1 MTILSIAQRCTQRLQ
16 ITDPASFIGS
26 TNNNYILLLA
36 MINRAIDEISNEFE
50 WPELTKHYPF
60 KLIDGLDSYPLPGDY
75 DRRINE
81 TLWNK
86 DQHWPLIGPVTAQIW
101 EQYINGFIT
110 TLPRQRFRVKGC
122 TDNQFFI
129 NPTPEGI
136 GGQTLVYEYISKN
149 KRRPKSWT
157 ANTAMVSG
165 TTYRFWN
172 GLILLAASTG
182 TPVSTQAPVYGPD
195 GSVVWEPIPA
205 YVASQLYFAGQFV
218 YSTSSG
224 NVYEVTQGGV
234 SSAGDPSVTSGSET
248 LGTVV
253 FEFVSTPGVWAA
265 GTTYAEGDYVTN
277 PSAPQSAYYCINAGV
292 SGVLNPKFWCSIPA
306 VSSTT
311 AGYPIPYTITK
322 KISDGDQ
329 TWHVYEAEY
338 SFTADTDE
346 IVLNEQMIVDGAC
359 WRFLQARGFDY
370 MQDKAIADEQKE
382 AIKANKIGASS
393 VDLGYQAYAWPWCIG
408 TWSYPSGNFNPPS

>member
-1 MTILSIAQRCTQRLQ
+1 MTILSIAQKCTQRLQ

-60 KLIDGLDSYPLPGDY
+60 QLVDGLDAYPLPADY

-110 TLPRQRFRVKGC
+110 TLPRQRFRVKGAAN
-122 TDNQFFI
+122 NQFFI
-129 NPTPEGI
+129 NPRPEGVD
-136 GGQTLVYEYISKN
+136 GQTLVYEYISKN
-149 KRRPKSWT
+149 KRRPKTWVAST
-157 ANTAMVSG
+157 AYALNAYAWSDGLLLKCTTNGTSHSAQIPEFGRDGTCFWESVPAFVASSNYYVGQYVFANSKVYYVSVAGKAGAAPSHSSGSATSG
-165 TTYRFWN
+165 TVTFDFMATPSTWAGGTSYTYS
-172 GLILLAASTG
+172 STNTSNTYVVNA
-182 TPVSTQAPVYGPD
+182 TPDAYRLTQTGISGNYSPKFRNVLSTD
-195 GSVVWEPIPA
+195 GEGIPPYTYTSTITDNTVVW
-205 YVASQLYFAGQFV
+205 
-218 YSTSSG
+218 
-224 NVYEVTQGGV
+224 
-234 SSAGDPSVTSGSET
+234 
-248 LGTVV
+248 TVQ
-253 FEFVSTPGVWAA
+253 
-265 GTTYAEGDYVTN
+265 YD
-277 PSAPQSAYYCINAGV
+277 
-292 SGVLNPKFWCSIPA
+292 
-306 VSSTT
+306 
-311 AGYPIPYTITK
+311 
-322 KISDGDQ
+322 
-329 TWHVYEAEY
+329 EY

-346 IVLNEQMIVDGAC
+346 ILLNEQMIIDGAC

-393 VDLGYQAYAWPWCIG
+393 VDLSYLAYSFPWCIG
-408 TWSYPSGNFNPPS
+408 WWSYPEGNYNPPS

>member
-129 NPTPEGI
+129 NPTPDGVA
-136 GGQTLVYEYISKN
+136 GQTMVYEYISKN
-149 KRRPKSWT
+149 KRRPKTWL
-157 ANTAMVSG
+157 ANTAY
-165 TTYRFWN
+165 TTSPQSYAFYN
-172 GLILLAASTG
+172 GLILKCQTAG
-182 TPVSTQAPVYGPD
+182 TSDNAGLPPVFGTDNTVLWDAIPD
-195 GSVVWEPIPA
+195 
-205 YVASQLYFAGQFV
+205 YVASQV
-218 YSTSSG
+218 YYENDYVYANSKVYKVTTSG
-224 NVYEVTQGGV
+224 L
-234 SSAGDPSVTSGSET
+234 SSASTPSVTSGSET

-253 FEFVSTPGVWAA
+253 FEYQAT
-265 GTTYAEGDYVTN
+265 
-277 PSAPQSAYYCINAGV
+277 PSAWAGGTAYSADDYAIANSHAYKCTQDGV
-292 SGVLNPKFWCSIPA
+292 SGRTAPKFYVVYGA
-306 VSSTT
+306 TSTPT
-311 AGYPIPYTITK
+311 GNLAPPVKTKRIADGAGALVWDVLET
-322 KISDGDQ
+322 
-329 TWHVYEAEY
+329 EY
-338 SFTADTDE
+338 SFLADTDE
-346 IVLNEQMIVDGAC
+346 IFLNEQMIVDGAC